1 MKFICNGDLETF
13 MEKFQAKAV
22 MGGKGY
28 LCNRDQPDT
37 VSIEIQRLG
46 YCGGRWFEATVK
58 QEKETVIL
66 EGEIKNINGK
76 PLGKFV
82 DFMLTVGMYLVVYW
96 ILLGM
101 LLLIWKMAGIDFFII
116 PILLPLV
123 FLMLLRI
130 QGTKEEKKTDQAF
143 MQFMTKTMGCQ
154 HIEL

>member
-1 MKFICNGDLETF
+1 
-13 MEKFQAKAV
+13 
-22 MGGKGY
+22 
-28 LCNRDQPDT
+28 
-37 VSIEIQRLG
+37 IQRLG